1 MAEKNN
7 DRLFFTCSLI
17 EFMGR
22 RLKRSREEITDILG
36 KERLERIYE
45 YADVFH
51 CEPMEKVSE
60 TFIEETGAEMG
71 GFDNVKKCRY
81 TVPDYWDIGEVYERE
96 AERAGRVSGRTT
108 RGRIRQRYAPVR
120 MERKRCGTGWL
131 RIFFAVYFPNKPS
144 IIDCKFAMS
153 QYWLHPPR

>member
-1 MAEKNN
+1 MTGF
-7 DRLFFTCSLI
+7 FFTCSLI

-71 GFDNVKKCRY
+71 DLITLRNADIWFPIIGISERY
-81 TVPDYWDIGEVYERE
+81 MNG
-96 AERAGRVSGRTT
+96 
-108 RGRIRQRYAPVR
+108 
-120 MERKRCGTGWL
+120 
-131 RIFFAVYFPNKPS
+131 
-144 IIDCKFAMS
+144 
-153 QYWLHPPR
+153 

>member
-51 CEPMEKVSE
+51 CEPMERYRKHLSKKQGRKWGDLITLRNADIRFPIIGISE
-60 TFIEETGAEMG
+60 
-71 GFDNVKKCRY
+71 RY
-81 TVPDYWDIGEVYERE
+81 MNG
-96 AERAGRVSGRTT
+96 
-108 RGRIRQRYAPVR
+108 
-120 MERKRCGTGWL
+120 
-131 RIFFAVYFPNKPS
+131 
-144 IIDCKFAMS
+144 
-153 QYWLHPPR
+153 